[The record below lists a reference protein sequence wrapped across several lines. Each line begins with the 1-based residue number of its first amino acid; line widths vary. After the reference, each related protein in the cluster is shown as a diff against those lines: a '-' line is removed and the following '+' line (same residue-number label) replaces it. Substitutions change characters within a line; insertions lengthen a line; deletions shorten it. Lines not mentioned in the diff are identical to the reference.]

1 MYPTTLLLGHL
12 DSKTVLSTN
21 YPVLTFNKPN
31 IQIYIDS
38 CMRCKLTLNS
48 QLLY

>member
-1 MYPTTLLLGHL
+1 MYPTTSLLLGHL

-31 IQIYIDS
+31 IQIL
-38 CMRCKLTLNS
+38 LTHVCNVNLH
-48 QLLY
+48 